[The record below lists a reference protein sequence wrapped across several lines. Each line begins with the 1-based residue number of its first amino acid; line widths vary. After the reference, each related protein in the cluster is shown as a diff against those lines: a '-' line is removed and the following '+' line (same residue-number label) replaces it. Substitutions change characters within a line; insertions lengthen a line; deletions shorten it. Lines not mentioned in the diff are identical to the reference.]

1 MSTAVNFTALLTVLQ
16 FYLLVIVLV
25 KLLELMKN
33 CAEPY
38 CFLVNYRCFILHFL
52 TFIIIRVA
60 VARHTAKSKNLAM
73 QRKLAKSKWSKEE
86 DSLLK
91 YLAEKENGTKNWRE
105 IALHIPGRTAI
116 DCLHRFE
123 KTI

>member
-1 MSTAVNFTALLTVLQ
+1 MDYWCSVTCITNSEFVELFDQNLDG
-16 FYLLVIVLV
+16 YLSIF
-25 KLLELMKN
+25 M
-33 CAEPY
+33 
-38 CFLVNYRCFILHFL
+38 ILFARRKSCKYGNLDKATIH
-52 TFIIIRVA
+52 RVA
-60 VARHTAKSKNLAM
+60 VAKQTAKSKNLAL

-116 DCLHRFE
+116 DCLHR
-123 KTI
+123 